1 MNNERSVDISEKIK
15 MVKQNA
21 RETETVQ
28 DEETS
33 IKIESRILKL
43 VRVASMRIILKT
55 EKISLEEMNEICQMV
70 PPKISRLNDMPFKN
84 DSMETEKKKHDTKQ
98 NYTKFHNLK
107 KNEP

>member
-1 MNNERSVDISEKIK
+1 MNNERSVDISEKTK

-33 IKIESRILKL
+33 IKIEISILKL

-55 EKISLEEMNEICQMV
+55 EKISLEA
-70 PPKISRLNDMPFKN
+70 
-84 DSMETEKKKHDTKQ
+84 ME
-98 NYTKFHNLK
+98 
-107 KNEP
+107 

>member
-1 MNNERSVDISEKIK
+1 

-33 IKIESRILKL
+33 IKIEISILKL
-43 VRVASMRIILKT
+43 MRIILKT
-55 EKISLEEMNEICQMV
+55 EKISLEEMEWMKFV
-70 PPKISRLNDMPFKN
+70 KWYPRKFPELNDMPFKN
-84 DSMETEKKKHDTKQ
+84 DSMETEKKHDTKQ

-107 KNEP
+107 KNEPWSLSGKKNRPYTKN